1 MSKKKATMTLK
12 DFHGGS
18 IPSDLPLP
26 SAPGVM
32 VRPSERGSLDRQAA
46 WGNPLGRPDH
56 RLRPGSA
63 GTARNF
69 DDKTTFLSHN
79 SNIGRHFDE
88 DERKPL
94 DGVSGPRRTVSD
106 ESLRALPSHVV
117 EPKTDYSA
125 SGRVPSRPSSTPGL
139 QYASG
144 ITSSSYAG
152 RFSETNHAG
161 VGSQGFGPSGG
172 VGVNFQNV
180 SGSGGQMVSGPHPN
194 AWGLRKE
201 AAGVKEPAAATWS
214 APDAAAKLAHA
225 SALEKVSSGRWH
237 SKQHNSSQPDVE
249 VIRQSEV
256 ESEFH
261 LRDKDVYSKNT
272 YSSRHL
278 VGGTDYHEAALARQ
292 VEKSLIVDDGIRGG
306 SKAIPIF
313 ERARAP
319 VTLEANERNPLM
331 NANDFQ
337 PLHHV
342 GKSGGAESQS
352 AVHSELSERRKLKIL
367 PRSKPLET
375 QELPLEYKPQPTVPL
390 HVEINNRSHEMQIP
404 LKAGLVG
411 SESGN
416 PLVERPKLNLKPR
429 SEPLDPAEDG
439 TESKRN
445 TLFGGARPRELV
457 LKERGIDN
465 VAVHDDDLA
474 LSPQRVKQDVL
485 KTDRVSVHAASTRY
499 NDKPGSIPIEHRT
512 GKNSDGRDHRLEVE
526 KTDVQKRNW
535 RGENW
540 RNKREFEKQHPP
552 HQHLQPQ
559 QQERPP
565 SPETWR
571 KPVEH
576 PKAASADAPGLR
588 YGKAASAVELAQA
601 FSRSISDS
609 PTPDRFSGQ
618 KGPPSQGQMPFSRLT
633 GPTPRPQINGY

>member
-46 WGNPLGRPDH
+46 WGNPLGRPEH

-79 SNIGRHFDE
+79 SNIGRNFDE

-106 ESLRALPSHVV
+106 ESLRALPSRVV

-144 ITSSSYAG
+144 VAGGSYAG
-152 RFSETNHAG
+152 RFTETNHAG
-161 VGSQGFGPSGG
+161 VGPQGFGPSSG
-172 VGVNFQNV
+172 VGVNYQNV

-201 AAGVKEPAAATWS
+201 AAGVKEPAPTAWS

-256 ESEFH
+256 ESEFQ
-261 LRDKDVYSKNT
+261 LRDKDLYSKNT
-272 YSSRHL
+272 SSSGHL
-278 VGGTDYHEAALARQ
+278 VGVTDYHEAALVRQ
-292 VEKSLIVDDGIRGG
+292 VEKSLTVDDGIRGG
-306 SKAIPIF
+306 SKAIPTY
-313 ERARAP
+313 ERARAS

-331 NANDFQ
+331 NADDFQ
-337 PLHHV
+337 PIHHV
-342 GKSGGAESQS
+342 GKFGGTELQS
-352 AVHSELSERRKLKIL
+352 ALHSELLERPKLKLL

-375 QELPLEYKPQPTVPL
+375 QELPLEYKPHPSVPV
-390 HVEINNRSHEMQIP
+390 HVENISQSHGMQIP

-429 SEPLDPAEDG
+429 SEALDPAEDG

-474 LSPQRVKQDVL
+474 QSPQRVKQDVL
-485 KTDRVSVHAASTRY
+485 KTERVSVHAAS
-499 NDKPGSIPIEHRT
+499 KPGSIPIEHRT
-512 GKNSDGRDHRLEVE
+512 GKNSDRRDHQLEFE
-526 KTDVQKRNW
+526 RTDAQKRNW

-540 RNKREFEKQHPP
+540 RNKREFEKQHP
-552 HQHLQPQ
+552 HQHQQPQ
-559 QQERPP
+559 QQERPS

-576 PKAASADAPGLR
+576 LKAASADTPVVR

-609 PTPDRFSGQ
+609 TTPDRFSGQ
-618 KGPPSQGQMPFSRLT
+618 RGPPSQGQMPFSRLT